1 MVGSLQKGLQLVL
14 PLQNKVISVI
24 NSISEVFFFLW
35 KMRSFPLDIEF
46 LLLQLISKV
55 SWVVNWEKNRFEE

>member
-24 NSISEVFFFLW
+24 NSISEVFFLW